1 MNVVKVSDGIKDY
14 IYTLVDELALNDF
27 VIGAVRPMLNMAI
40 ENNFYK
46 VNNILKLIA
55 DKNGE
60 INFEKLIDDTIA
72 STLNSKKAS
81 FTIGEAGKIDFGD
94 GAMILT
100 IPIINKYFRFEAS
113 DFIKMKNY
121 IINKYNPNYE
131 HLQTPN

>member
-1 MNVVKVSDGIKDY
+1 MNVVKVSEGIKDY
-14 IYTLVDELALNDF
+14 IYSLVDELALNDF
-27 VIGAVRPMLNMAI
+27 LIGAIRPMLNMAI
-40 ENNFYK
+40 DNNFYK

-81 FTIGEAGKIDFGD
+81 FPIGEAANIDFGD
-94 GAMILT
+94 GAMTLT
-100 IPIINKYFRFEAS
+100 IPFINKYFRFEAS

-131 HLQTPN
+131 RLQTPN